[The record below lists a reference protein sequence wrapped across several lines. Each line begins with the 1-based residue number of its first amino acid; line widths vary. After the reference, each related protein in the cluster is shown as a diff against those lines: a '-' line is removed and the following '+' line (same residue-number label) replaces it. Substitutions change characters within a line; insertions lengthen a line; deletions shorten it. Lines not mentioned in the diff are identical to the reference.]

1 MKRVKM
7 SIQVPEETRRQIEW
21 LQAYY
26 STFTGVL
33 IVAVA
38 ALYRDQVG
46 KVAVERVGETGDNRR
61 G

>member
-46 KVAVERVGETGDNRR
+46 KVAVGRVGETK
-61 G
+61 